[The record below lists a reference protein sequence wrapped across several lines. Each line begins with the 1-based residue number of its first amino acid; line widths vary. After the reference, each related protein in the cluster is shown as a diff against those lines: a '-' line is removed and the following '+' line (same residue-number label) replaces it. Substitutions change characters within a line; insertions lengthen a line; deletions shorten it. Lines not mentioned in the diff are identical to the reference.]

1 MNTRPAGARTL
12 VGVLT
17 LAGLVAGSCG
27 QDVDVA
33 PTPEPSTTAGTSESA
48 LLGTP
53 TTATTAA
60 STTETTMPDSGST
73 EAQTPGTNTESTT
86 EAPGTVP
93 VDGDSDE
100 AGAGTDNP
108 DGSSRAGT
116 KPATPVSRE
125 PRLAF
130 VSNMNH
136 DPEIVVWDVDGSSER
151 LLTDNFD
158 DDRLPAW
165 SPNGSRVAFVSDRAS
180 DGDYDIYVVNADGSN
195 PVQVTDDDYR
205 ETRLAWSPDGARIA
219 YVRFTHDEAYY
230 RPDDFR
236 YGDDLSDY
244 SRENFD
250 IFVIDAD
257 GSNPVRVTD
266 DDYRELAPMWSPDGT
281 RIAYVRDTEPDQRGI
296 RPEIIVVGADGADP
310 ISLAQGAVDPV
321 WSPDGS
327 LIAYQHR
334 GSIHLVEPDGSS
346 TRELVR
352 GEGAS
357 WSPDGS
363 LIVYSSDRSPAS
375 ADRAGAGASTDGV
388 LLLAANDIRL
398 NDEPEPLPWE
408 IHVIA
413 PDRTNHTQLTQRS
426 HAGWD
431 KFDPQWS
438 PDGTRILYAYPSWR
452 GDGEVYVMN
461 ADGTESHLITD
472 NGHSPGW
479 SHDSSSIYYTRFRPL
494 SYRALDIFVVHPDG
508 TNLATL
514 VADAD
519 NPAWSPDG
527 TRIAYSSYGQI
538 TVANAD
544 GTGARQL
551 TDVLTHSYEGRN
563 FAPVWSPDGTR
574 IAYNHGSTYS
584 QTYLMDPDGTNKT
597 LLSRDASRD
606 RTNVWSPDG
615 SKIAFDYGHGHDA
628 DDIAVINPDGTG
640 LVNLTPDDERL
651 GTSFEAC
658 PSWSPDG
665 SKIAFVSLPVEGRA
679 NSDVWVIDVDGSNLT
694 QLTHNPGSDG
704 CPVWSPDG
712 TRIIYSV
719 WRGIEDYYDVA
730 DLWIMNADGSDRRLF
745 KEHGT
750 GPVLSPDGTQIAFI
764 SDRDGDWEIFVMDAD
779 GSNET
784 QLTFNNDN
792 DWGPVWFPLG
802 G

>member
-1 MNTRPAGARTL
+1 M
-12 VGVLT
+12 
-17 LAGLVAGSCG
+17 
-27 QDVDVA
+27 
-33 PTPEPSTTAGTSESA
+33 
-48 LLGTP
+48 
-53 TTATTAA
+53 
-60 STTETTMPDSGST
+60 
-73 EAQTPGTNTESTT
+73 
-86 EAPGTVP
+86 
-93 VDGDSDE
+93 
-100 AGAGTDNP
+100 
-108 DGSSRAGT
+108 
-116 KPATPVSRE
+116 
-125 PRLAF
+125 
-130 VSNMNH
+130 
-136 DPEIVVWDVDGSSER
+136 
-151 LLTDNFD
+151 
-158 DDRLPAW
+158 
-165 SPNGSRVAFVSDRAS
+165 
-180 DGDYDIYVVNADGSN
+180 
-195 PVQVTDDDYR
+195 
-205 ETRLAWSPDGARIA
+205 
-219 YVRFTHDEAYY
+219 
-230 RPDDFR
+230 
-236 YGDDLSDY
+236 
-244 SRENFD
+244 
-250 IFVIDAD
+250 
-257 GSNPVRVTD
+257 
-266 DDYRELAPMWSPDGT
+266 
-281 RIAYVRDTEPDQRGI
+281 
-296 RPEIIVVGADGADP
+296 
-310 ISLAQGAVDPV
+310 
-321 WSPDGS
+321 
-327 LIAYQHR
+327 
-334 GSIHLVEPDGSS
+334 
-346 TRELVR
+346 
-352 GEGAS
+352 
-357 WSPDGS
+357 
-363 LIVYSSDRSPAS
+363 
-375 ADRAGAGASTDGV
+375 
-388 LLLAANDIRL
+388 
-398 NDEPEPLPWE
+398 
-408 IHVIA
+408 
-413 PDRTNHTQLTQRS
+413 
-426 HAGWD
+426 
-431 KFDPQWS
+431 
-438 PDGTRILYAYPSWR
+438 
-452 GDGEVYVMN
+452 
-461 ADGTESHLITD
+461 
-472 NGHSPGW
+472 
-479 SHDSSSIYYTRFRPL
+479 
-494 SYRALDIFVVHPDG
+494 
-508 TNLATL
+508 
-514 VADAD
+514 
-519 NPAWSPDG
+519 
-527 TRIAYSSYGQI
+527 
-538 TVANAD
+538 ANAD